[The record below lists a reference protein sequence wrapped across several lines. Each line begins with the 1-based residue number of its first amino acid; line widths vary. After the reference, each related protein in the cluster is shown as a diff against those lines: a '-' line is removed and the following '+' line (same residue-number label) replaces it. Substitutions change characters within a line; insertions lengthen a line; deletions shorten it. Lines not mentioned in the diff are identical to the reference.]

1 MARRDAA
8 ARGIGNSL
16 VAARAYALGTA
27 AAGGRRARAD
37 PRAAR
42 GVPGGLPAED
52 RLAGERAVRRGLR
65 VILGSA
71 LLAVLAFWLDAR
83 GIVTWPQVRDQAGEI
98 AATIR
103 NAVTA
108 ADPGLVKELKWNI
121 PFDWTRLHA
130 PVELEGLPE
139 GPWQGIQGSNLAL
152 AALVL
157 LASALS
163 GRRLTGFLALVAAA
177 IALFGAKAGMT
188 LPAHLGALRLRR

>member
-1 MARRDAA
+1 MQRAA
-8 ARGIGNSL
+8 AAPEPILEPHEAYPGALRRRIDSL
-16 VAARAYALGTA
+16 ASALFG
-27 AAGGRRARAD
+27 
-37 PRAAR
+37 
-42 GVPGGLPAED
+42 
-52 RLAGERAVRRGLR
+52 RGLR

-130 PVELEGLPE
+130 PVELEGLPA

-157 LASALS
+157 LGSALS
-163 GRRLTGFLALVAAA
+163 GHRLTGFLALVAAA

-188 LPAHLGALRLRR
+188 LPAISDRFALDAAAQARALAVAILVLGFILPRRRAAP